1 MLKECPEGNYCSFDE
16 TVKNTSYKEHVFVF
30 LICIRNI
37 LGLFPHMVLLYRDR
51 VFRLSVCLW

>member
-37 LGLFPHMVLLYRDR
+37 LGLFPTWCCYTEIE
-51 VFRLSVCLW
+51 FSG